1 MVSTA
6 FKLENF
12 GHRIPLTTP
21 YISFVGKIYSKPNQ
35 IDNDCVMGV
44 NVNEYNSFNF
54 TNKGRI
60 DFKIQVVY
68 DVKPDSRFKKLTP
81 KFEIGKTI
89 FIAGSLDLDDDQPF
103 VEAKEID
110 LLEDSAVVDHPNTD
124 SQSLFSR
131 TQKFKNTIKK
141 EKSLDTTEE
150 VVLSHQFTK
159 NNNNEDNSETD
170 LTQYSKKTRYLNKGK
185 NNNECEEPNK
195 IIKHDKRKKEFGNSQ
210 SLKKTKVITRS
221 QKQNEELDT
230 E

>member
-1 MVSTA
+1 YVFYYYLYIYSSIIKILITIKILSNKVMVSTA

-12 GHRIPLTTP
+12 AHRIPLTTP

-89 FIAGSLDLDDDQPF
+89 FIAG
-103 VEAKEID
+103 
-110 LLEDSAVVDHPNTD
+110 
-124 SQSLFSR
+124 
-131 TQKFKNTIKK
+131 
-141 EKSLDTTEE
+141 
-150 VVLSHQFTK
+150 
-159 NNNNEDNSETD
+159 
-170 LTQYSKKTRYLNKGK
+170 
-185 NNNECEEPNK
+185 
-195 IIKHDKRKKEFGNSQ
+195 
-210 SLKKTKVITRS
+210 
-221 QKQNEELDT
+221 
-230 E
+230 